1 MAARSTALLLT
12 TVIAA
17 GCASTSYRPSS
28 IEEVGALA
36 RLQTQS
42 RNGLEVS
49 ATVLSPQE
57 TETLFGAD
65 LAKEMVQPVWL
76 DVRNDTDRPYLF
88 FPVSLDRDYYSP
100 LEAAWL
106 ARKGYAKSLRTD
118 IGRFFFER
126 RMLASVNAHSRASG
140 FVFTHLRLGWR
151 YVNVELVAEN
161 GEVERFGFT
170 FDVPGMPSH
179 YREVDLDTLWPK
191 EQIVD
196 LDDDGL
202 RNWLATQP
210 CCVTDKKG
218 EKPGDPLNIVIIGA
232 RRSVWAFVRA
242 GWEATEAM
250 TGSST
255 WKTVKASLF
264 GSEYRHSPVSSL
276 YLYGRMQDI
285 ALQKVRR
292 TLDMRNHLRLWLAPV
307 TWKGHRVWLGQIS
320 RDIGVR
326 FTTKS
331 PTISTHKID
340 PDVDETRNYL
350 MQDLIAAE
358 GVERFGF
365 ATGVGAA
372 GADNVRTNLT
382 GDPYVTD
389 GLRLVVFLAV
399 DPVPLKE
406 IVYLPWNQPPRR
418 LTPRLS
424 RLPGDDPLG
433 EFWFAGAGDVATT
446 GAVTS
451 PRQAPLK
458 QPVVDLD
465 GGELRR

>member
-1 MAARSTALLLT
+1 MEIRGAIRFAPLALLT
-12 TVIAA
+12 TLAV
-17 GCASTSYRPSS
+17 GCASTAYRPSS
-28 IEEVGALA
+28 IEAVGALA
-36 RLQTQS
+36 RVQTQS

-49 ATVLSPQE
+49 ATVLSPDE
-57 TETLFGAD
+57 AETLFGAD

-106 ARKGYAKSLRTD
+106 ARSGYAKSLRPE
-118 IGRFFFER
+118 IGRFFFDQHMR
-126 RMLASVNAHSRASG
+126 LTVPARSRAWG
-140 FVFTHLRLGWR
+140 FVFAHLKLGWR
-151 YVNVELVAEN
+151 YVNVELLAEN
-161 GEVERFGFT
+161 GDVERFGFT

-196 LDDDGL
+196 LDDEGL
-202 RNWLATQP
+202 REWLATQP

-232 RRSVWAFVRA
+232 RASIWAFVRA

-255 WKTVKASLF
+255 WKTMKASLF
-264 GSEYRHSPVSSL
+264 GSEYHHSPVSPL

-292 TLDMRNHLRLWLAPV
+292 TLNMRNHLRLWLAPV
-307 TWKGHRVWLGQIS
+307 TWQGHRVWLGQIS

-340 PDVDETRNYL
+340 PDVDETRSYL
-350 MQDLIAAE
+350 MQDLIYAE
-358 GVERFGF
+358 GVKRFAF

-372 GADNVRTNLT
+372 GADSVRTNLT

-399 DPVPLKE
+399 DPVPLRE
-406 IVYLPWNQPPRR
+406 IEYLEWNNPPQR

-424 RLPGDDPLG
+424 RLPGVAPVGELLLG
-433 EFWFAGAGDVATT
+433 SAGDVA
-446 GAVTS
+446 S
-451 PRQAPLK
+451 P
-458 QPVVDLD
+458 V
-465 GGELRR
+465 LRRR